1 MNKNIQNKEGGFLRI
16 IFIIVI
22 LLLIMSYFHITFTGI
37 IHWIINTIKN
47 VI

>member
-1 MNKNIQNKEGGFLRI
+1 MNKNIKNKEGGFLRI
-16 IFIIVI
+16 IFIIVV
-22 LLLIMSYFHITFTGI
+22 LLLIMSYFHITFTSI